1 MPTLSLKFQ
10 LTLGAIALGLLLL
23 LLQFFSQFY
32 TLRGELRE
40 RIEQEQFRALS
51 DLAAQLDDKIEE
63 RLLALARSADSIPRD
78 KLADRPAL
86 EKHLQGKTALLT
98 LFDDLYIFDAQ
109 GVLLVDWPVKPGRR
123 DLDMS
128 DRDYIRNVR
137 NTLLPTISEPI
148 LGRATRQ
155 PIVVLAAPVLGTDG
169 KLLGI
174 VGGVLNLYKP
184 NLLGALGGRKIGQT
198 GYAYIVSRGR
208 QMISH
213 PDRTRIMQP
222 VPDEAQNPALAR
234 ALDGFEGT
242 LEGTNSQGLNGLF
255 TFKRLQS
262 TGWVLASVIPTEE
275 AFAPIARIEQDLAL
289 ITALLMLLA
298 TPLLWAFSQRLVRP
312 LGELAS
318 AMRERASNMQ
328 ARHPAQPVVE
338 AGSSE
343 IRTVAAAFNEFL
355 AARNEAELA
364 LAISEEQRSRIMDSL
379 TQAKTAA
386 ESANRAKSEFLANM
400 SHEIRTPMNGVIGMI
415 ELARMSRLDN
425 ETAHYLEVAQHSA
438 ECLLA
443 ILNDILDV
451 SKIEAG
457 KLHIEQNTFALAPLI
472 DEVLFLMKPQLDE
485 RGLAHRLTLPEE
497 LPSILIGDPLRIRQV
512 LLNLIGNA
520 VKFTH
525 QGSIG
530 VSVEIERRSDKKLTL
545 AIAISDTGIGIPA
558 DRLDAIFHAFAQADG
573 STTRNYGGTGLGLTI
588 SSRLVQL
595 MGGQITV
602 QSHEGL
608 GSTFRFTIELGV
620 PAPE

>member
-1 MPTLSLKFQ
+1 MPTLSLKSQ
-10 LTLGAIALGLLLL
+10 LTLGAVALGLLLL

-32 TLRGELRE
+32 TLRGELKE
-40 RIEQEQFRALS
+40 RIEQEQFRTLS

-78 KLADRPAL
+78 KLADRVAL
-86 EKHLQGKTALLT
+86 ETHLQGKTALLT

-128 DRDYIRNVR
+128 GRDYIQNVR
-137 NTLLPTISEPI
+137 NTLQPTISEPV

-155 PIVVLAAPVLGTDG
+155 PIVVLAAPVLGADG
-169 KLLGI
+169 KLQGI

-198 GYAYIVSRGR
+198 GYAYIVSRNR

-222 VPDEAQNPALAR
+222 VPDETQNPSLAR

-242 LEGTNSQGLNGLF
+242 LEGANSLGLNGLF

-262 TGWVLASVIPTEE
+262 TGWVLASVVPSEE
-275 AFAPIARIEQDLAL
+275 AFAPIVRIEQDLAL
-289 ITALLMLLA
+289 LTALLMLLA
-298 TPLLWAFSQRLVRP
+298 TPVLWAFSQRLVRP

-328 ARHPAQPVVE
+328 PRHPSQPVVE

-364 LAISEEQRSRIMDSL
+364 LAISEQQRSRIMDSL

-386 ESANRAKSEFLANM
+386 ESASRAKSEFLANM

-415 ELARMSRLDN
+415 ELARMSRLDD
-425 ETAHYLEVAQHSA
+425 EAAHYLEVAQHSA

-457 KLHIEQNTFALAPLI
+457 KLHIEQSTFALAPLI
-472 DEVLFLMKPQLDE
+472 EEVLYLMKPQLDE
-485 RGLAHRLTLPEE
+485 RGLAHRLTLPED
-497 LPSILIGDPLRIRQV
+497 LPSTLIGDPLRIRQV

-530 VSVEIERRSDKKLTL
+530 VSVDIERRSRKTLTL

-573 STTRNYGGTGLGLTI
+573 STTRNYGGSGLGLTI

-595 MGGQITV
+595 MGGQISV
-602 QSHEGL
+602 QSHQGL
-608 GSTFRFTIELGV
+608 GSTFRFTLELGL

>member
-98 LFDDLYIFDAQ
+98 LFDDLYIFNAQ

-137 NTLLPTISEPI
+137 NTLQPTISEPI

-222 VPDEAQNPALAR
+222 LPDEAQNPALAR

-379 TQAKTAA
+379 TQAKTTA

-485 RGLAHRLTLPEE
+485 RGLAHRLTLPKE
-497 LPSILIGDPLRIRQV
+497 LPSMLIGDPLRIRQV

-530 VSVEIERRSDKKLTL
+530 VSVTIERRSGKSMCL

-608 GSTFRFTIELGV
+608 GSTFRFTLELGV
-620 PAPE
+620 PASE

>member
-32 TLRGELRE
+32 TLRGELKE

-128 DRDYIRNVR
+128 GRDYIQNVR
-137 NTLLPTISEPI
+137 NTLQPTISEPV

-155 PIVVLAAPVLGTDG
+155 PIVVLAAPVLGADG
-169 KLLGI
+169 KLRGI

-198 GYAYIVSRGR
+198 GYAYIVSRGH

-222 VPDEAQNPALAR
+222 VPDETQNPALAR

-242 LEGTNSQGLNGLF
+242 LEGSNSQGLHGLF

-262 TGWVLASVIPTEE
+262 TGWVLASVIPVEE

-289 ITALLMLLA
+289 VTVLLMLLA
-298 TPLLWAFSQRLVRP
+298 TPVLWAFSQRLVRP

-328 ARHPAQPVVE
+328 PRRPAQPVVE

-364 LAISEEQRSRIMDSL
+364 LAISEEQRSRILDSL

-415 ELARMSRLDN
+415 ELARMSRLDS
-425 ETAHYLEVAQHSA
+425 EAAHYLEVAQHSA

-457 KLHIEQNTFALAPLI
+457 KLHIEQNIFALAPLI
-472 DEVLFLMKPQLDE
+472 DEVLYLMKPQLDE
-485 RGLAHRLTLPEE
+485 RGLAHRLTLPED
-497 LPSILIGDPLRIRQV
+497 LPSTLIGDPLRIRQV

-530 VSVEIERRSDKKLTL
+530 VSVEIERHGGKTL
-545 AIAISDTGIGIPA
+545 NLAVAISDTGIGIPA

-608 GSTFRFTIELGV
+608 GSTFRFTLELGL
-620 PAPE
+620 PASE